1 MRRVQFD
8 RLGGPEVLEVVEVE
22 PPHPGPGE
30 VRVHVRAAGLN
41 PLDAKIFEGRP
52 TANPHTIEFPSGNGG
67 DFAGSIDELGA
78 GVTSLALGE
87 AVFGGRQFHA
97 QADFVVV
104 SAERLVRT
112 PGGLDVIVAGALDGV
127 GRTAWASTASLSLTP
142 DDVVFVSAAAG
153 GVGVLACQLA
163 LRSGATVIG
172 SASEQNHD
180 FLRDLGVIPV
190 RYGPTLIDELR
201 DAAPAG
207 LTAALDNNGRESVDA
222 ALAAGAPPN
231 RINTIAD
238 YAAPKDYGVGFVGG
252 SAAGPAE
259 LEQLAI
265 LIAAGE
271 IMLPIDSVF
280 PLERVSEAYERLIAG
295 HVRGKIVLA
304 LD

>member
-8 RLGGPEVLEVVEVE
+8 RLGGPEVLEVVEVD

-41 PLDAKIFEGRP
+41 PLDAKIFRGRP
-52 TANPHTIEFPSGNGG
+52 TANPHTITFPSGNGG
-67 DFAGSIDELGA
+67 DFAGSVDELGE
-78 GVTSLALGE
+78 GVISLDLGDD
-87 AVFGGRQFHA
+87 VFGGRQFYA

-104 SAERLVRT
+104 RAERVVRM
-112 PGGLDVIVAGALDGV
+112 PEGLDVIVAGALDGV

-163 LRSGATVIG
+163 RRSGATVIG

-180 FLRDLGVIPV
+180 FLRELGVIPV
-190 RYGPTLIDELR
+190 RYGPTLLDELR
-201 DAAPAG
+201 DAAPGG

-252 SAAGPAE
+252 SGAGPAE
-259 LEQLAI
+259 LAKLAA
-265 LIAAGE
+265 LIAGGE
-271 IMLPIDSVF
+271 IVLPIDSVF

>member
-8 RLGGPEVLEVVEVE
+8 RLGGPEVLEVVEVD

-41 PLDAKIFEGRP
+41 PLDAKIFRGRP
-52 TANPHTIEFPSGNGG
+52 TANPHTIVFPSGNGG
-67 DFAGSIDELGA
+67 DFAGSVDELGQ
-78 GVTSLALGE
+78 GVTSLDLGDD
-87 AVFGGRQFHA
+87 VLGGRQFHA

-104 SAERLVRT
+104 SAERVVRT
-112 PGGLDVIVAGALDGV
+112 PERLDVIVAGALDGV
-127 GRTAWASTASLSLTP
+127 GRTAWASTASLSLTSA
-142 DDVVFVSAAAG
+142 DVVFVSAAAG

-163 LRSGATVIG
+163 LRAGATVIG
-172 SASEQNHD
+172 SASEPNHE
-180 FLRDLGVIPV
+180 FLRELGVIPV
-190 RYGPTLIDELR
+190 HYGPTLLEELR
-201 DAAPAG
+201 DAAPGG

-222 ALAAGAPPN
+222 ALAAGAPPS

-252 SAAGPAE
+252 SGAGPAE
-259 LEQLAI
+259 LKQLAV

-271 IMLPIDSVF
+271 IILPIDSVF

>member
-8 RLGGPEVLEVVEVE
+8 RLGGPEVLQVVEVE

-41 PLDAKIFEGRP
+41 PLDAKIFRGRP
-52 TANPHTIEFPSGNGG
+52 TASPHDVVFPSGNGG
-67 DFAGSIDELGA
+67 DFAGSIDELGD
-78 GVTSLALGE
+78 GVTSLDLGDD
-87 AVFGGRQFHA
+87 VFGGRQFHA

-104 SAERLVRT
+104 RAERVVRT
-112 PGGLDVIVAGALDGV
+112 PPGLDVIVAGALDGV
-127 GRTAWASTASLSLTP
+127 GRTAWASTASLSLTAG
-142 DDVVFVSAAAG
+142 DVVFVSAAAG

-163 LRSGATVIG
+163 LRAGATVIG
-172 SASEQNHD
+172 SASESNHA

-190 RYGPTLIDELR
+190 RYGPTLVEELR
-201 DAAPAG
+201 DAAPG
-207 LTAALDNNGRESVDA
+207 PLTAALDNHGRESVDA
-222 ALAAGAPPN
+222 ALAAGAPPG

-238 YAAPKDYGVGFVGG
+238 YAAPGDYGVGFVGG
-252 SAAGPAE
+252 SAAGTAE
-259 LEQLAI
+259 LAQLAE

-271 IMLPIDSVF
+271 IVLPIDSVF

>member
-8 RLGGPEVLEVVEVE
+8 RLGGPEVLEVVEVD

-41 PLDAKIFEGRP
+41 PLDAKIFRGKP
-52 TANPHTIEFPSGNGG
+52 TANPHTITFPSGNGG
-67 DFAGSIDELGA
+67 DFAGSVDELGD
-78 GVTSLALGE
+78 GVTSLDLGDD
-87 AVFGGRQFHA
+87 VLGGRQFQA

-104 SAERLVRT
+104 SADRVVRT
-112 PGGLDVIVAGALDGV
+112 PEGLDVIEAGALDGV
-127 GRTAWASTASLSLTP
+127 GRTAWASTASLALTP

-163 LRSGATVIG
+163 RRSGATVIG

-180 FLRDLGVIPV
+180 FLRELGVIPV
-190 RYGPTLIDELR
+190 RYGPTLVDELR
-201 DAAPAG
+201 DAAPGG

-222 ALAAGAPPN
+222 ALAAGAPPS

-238 YAAPKDYGVGFVGG
+238 YAAPKDFGVGFVGG

-259 LEQLAI
+259 LEQLAQ
-265 LIAAGE
+265 LIASGE
-271 IMLPIDSVF
+271 ITLPIDSVF
-280 PLERVSEAYERLIAG
+280 PLERVREAYERLIAG

-304 LD
+304 FD